1 VELKRNVLALALAS
15 GLCFTAGIQA
25 MPTDTGANVAGAGA
39 ANGATGDQAAPAQQG
54 DQNAKKDDKSDKT
67 KETQDQQLA
76 KSLGAITVTGYNQ
89 SMEKSID
96 YQRYSD
102 TITNVITAADIGGLP
117 DQSIAD
123 ALTRL
128 PGVSAERIA
137 GQASQINIRG
147 LSGNFIQTTLDGREQ
162 PSTSGSNYINFDQYP
177 SELINMATVY
187 KSSQASLVTGGV
199 GGTIAMETANPLNA
213 PKDQNLNIDARG
225 SYDGQAHD
233 VSGANALGYRLSA
246 AYQGKFLDNTLGI
259 GLGVAQMY
267 QPHVAEQFVGE
278 ASDGSQYAINSQPG
292 AVKGYMPEGI
302 QLQQNGGEERRT
314 GEIATIVWK
323 PTDELQ
329 ITGDG
334 FYSKFKNESFG
345 YGFRSQNFYGN
356 NTQITNPVWSSLG
369 TLIGGSVAS
378 NPTTGTD
385 PRTGNPYGN
394 QFSNETT
401 ADNYTTNTS
410 VFSGG
415 LNLKWNHGN
424 WHVDADVS
432 LSRASSNEINVDTTA
447 DPYSGLGTSNP
458 QLMAQSMNYQL
469 RSGQVGTAQF
479 GNPGLYTNLNDMGLS
494 RYGVYPYIYH
504 DKMKAFRTSVKYDMP
519 NSSWL
524 SAIEAGVYMNNH
536 TYNADR
542 EAYVYGSEWN
552 TSPVPGELPLSIPA
566 SAAKVTCWKGKFSGF
581 PCFLTLNG
589 PAILAAHGITA
600 NPVKDINAN
609 SWTYIQSGQV
619 NEKTRDIFLQGD
631 IDAQD
636 VFGHELTGNFGM
648 RVSHQSQ
655 YSSGLQQV
663 GNNAGIPITDGNGYT
678 SLDYAPLTVG
688 KTYTDYLPSLNLIY
702 HLTDNDQM
710 RFSAARVLS
719 RPPID
724 KMLAGS
730 GSWVSN
736 GPGPGAQY
744 NVWGG
749 TSPLLDP
756 LRASQYDLDY
766 EHYFD
771 DSTGLLTAGVFFK
784 DVKSFIQDVTY
795 NNFDFAAAGI
805 PVPINPDPS
814 ANGKPYLN
822 GEYQTAYNAKGGLVK
837 GLELSGSKTHF
848 LPGIWAGL
856 GVQANFALTDSTVR
870 NPTNL
875 GGPTTYV
882 GLPGLSKRVAS
893 AAVFYDYGPFSARL
907 SGNYRSSFL
916 SDTQIAVT
924 NQLVTF
930 QAETVYDFQASYDI
944 TDQFKV
950 VYQMLN
956 LTNQPTRTYFG
967 GNPQQ
972 TGTIQYFGRTSY
984 LGVQFKL

>member
-1 VELKRNVLALALAS
+1 MELKRNVLALALAS

-25 MPTDTGANVAGAGA
+25 MPTDAGANANATPATADGA
-39 ANGATGDQAAPAQQG
+39 AQDTTAQQAQPTDANG
-54 DQNAKKDDKSDKT
+54 KPKQ
-67 KETQDQQLA
+67 TQDQQLA
-76 KSLGAITVTGYNQ
+76 KSLSTITVTGYNQ
-89 SMEKSID
+89 SVEKSVD

-102 TITNVITAADIGGLP
+102 TITNVITSADIGGLP

-162 PSTSGSNYINFDQYP
+162 PSTSGSNYIQFDQYP

-267 QPHVAEQFVGE
+267 QPHVSEQFVGE
-278 ASDGSQYAINSQPG
+278 ASDGNLYTVANGQQ
-292 AVKGYMPEGI
+292 GYLPEGI

-345 YGFRSQNFYGN
+345 YGFRSQNMYGN
-356 NTQITNPVWSSLG
+356 QATITNPVWSSLG
-369 TLIGGSVAS
+369 TLIGGTVSGDG
-378 NPTTGTD
+378 TT
-385 PRTGNPYGN
+385 

-401 ADNYTTNTS
+401 ADNYSTTTS
-410 VFSGG
+410 IFSGG
-415 LNLKWNHGN
+415 LNAKWNHDN
-424 WHVDADVS
+424 WHVEADAS
-432 LSRASSNEINVDTTA
+432 LSHASSNEINVDTTA
-447 DPYSGLGTSNP
+447 DPYTGLGTANP
-458 QLMAQSMNYQL
+458 QLMAQSMNFQL
-469 RSGQVGTAQF
+469 RGTQIGTAQF
-479 GNPGLYTNLNDMGLS
+479 ANPGLYTNLNDMGLS

-504 DKMKAFRTSVKYDMP
+504 DKMKAFRTSVKYDLP

-524 SAIEAGVYMNNH
+524 SAIEAGFYMNNH

-552 TSPVPGELPLSIPA
+552 TSPVAGEPPLSIPA

-600 NPVKDINAN
+600 NPVKNITDQ
-609 SWTYIQSGQV
+609 SWTYIQSGEV
-619 NEKTRDIFLQGD
+619 DEKTRDIFLMGD
-631 IDAQD
+631 IDAQN
-636 VFGHELTGNFGM
+636 VFGHELTGNFGI

-655 YSSGLQQV
+655 YSTGLQQV
-663 GNNAGIPITDGNGYT
+663 GNGAGIPITDGNGNT
-678 SLDYAPLTVG
+678 SSDYAPQTIG
-688 KTYTDYLPSLNLIY
+688 KTYTDYLPSVNLVY
-702 HLTDNDQM
+702 HLTDDDQM
-710 RFSAARVLS
+710 RFSAAKVLS

-730 GSWVSN
+730 GSWVSD
-736 GPGPGAQY
+736 GQY

-756 LRASQYDLDY
+756 LRATQYDLDY

-771 DSTGLLTAGVFFK
+771 DSTGALTAGVFFK
-784 DVKSFIQDVTY
+784 DVKSFIQQVTY
-795 NNFDFAAAGI
+795 NNYDFANAGI
-805 PVPINPDPS
+805 TVPIDPTT
-814 ANGKPYLN
+814 GKPYLN
-822 GEYQTAYNAKGGLVK
+822 GEFQTAYNAKGGLVK
-837 GLELSGSKTHF
+837 GLELSGTKTKF
-848 LPGIWAGL
+848 LPGIWSGL

-916 SDTQIAVT
+916 SDTQIAVS

-930 QAETVYDFQASYDI
+930 AAETVYDFQASYNI

-956 LTNQPTRTYFG
+956 LTNQPTKTYFG

-984 LGVQFKL
+984 LGVEFKL

>member
-1 VELKRNVLALALAS
+1 MKRNVLALALAS
-15 GLCFTAGIQA
+15 GLCLTASIHA
-25 MPTDTGANVAGAGA
+25 APTDTGAN
-39 ANGATGDQAAPAQQG
+39 ATGTAAAPATAPATQDTSAQQS
-54 DQNAKKDDKSDKT
+54 DPNAKKDDKS

-96 YQRYSD
+96 YQRYSN
-102 TITNVITAADIGGLP
+102 TITNVITSADIGGLP

-128 PGVSAERIA
+128 PGISAERIA

-162 PSTSGSNYINFDQYP
+162 PSTSGSNYIQFDQYP

-199 GGTIAMETANPLNA
+199 GGTIAMETANPLEA
-213 PKDQNLNIDARG
+213 PKEQNLAIDARG

-233 VSGANALGYRLSA
+233 VAGANALGYRLSA
-246 AYQGKFLDNTLGI
+246 AYQGKFLDNTLGV

-278 ASDGSQYAINSQPG
+278 ASDGSKYSINSQPG
-292 AVKGYMPEGI
+292 AATGYLPQGI

-329 ITGDG
+329 LTGDA

-369 TLIGGSVAS
+369 TLVGGTVSS

-385 PRTGNPYGN
+385 PRTKGSYGN

-410 VFSGG
+410 IFSGG

-424 WHVDADVS
+424 WHVDADLS

-447 DPYSGLGTSNP
+447 DPYSGLGTANP

-469 RSGQVGTAQF
+469 RGGQIGSAQF
-479 GNPGLYTNLNDMGLS
+479 GNPGLYTNVNDMGLS

-504 DKMKAFRTSVKYDMP
+504 DKMKAFRTSVKYDLP

-552 TSPVPGELPLSIPA
+552 TSPVAGELPLSIPA
-566 SAAKVTCWKGKFSGF
+566 SDAKVTCWKGKFSGF

-589 PAILAAHGITA
+589 PAILASHGITA

-609 SWTYIQSGQV
+609 NWTYIQSGQV
-619 NEKTRDIFLQGD
+619 DEKTRDIFLMGD

-636 VFGHELTGNFGM
+636 VFGHELTGNFGI

-655 YSSGLQQV
+655 YSTGLQQLPD
-663 GNNAGIPITDGNGYT
+663 GGGIPITDGNGYT
-678 SLDYAPLTVG
+678 SYDYAPLTVG

-702 HLTDNDQM
+702 HLTDDDM
-710 RFSAARVLS
+710 VRFSAARVLS

-736 GPGPGAQY
+736 GPGVGAQY

-771 DSTGLLTAGVFFK
+771 DSSGLVTAGVFFK
-784 DVKSFIQDVTY
+784 DVKSFVQDVTL

-805 PVPINPDPS
+805 PVPENPATP
-814 ANGKPYLN
+814 GKPYLN
-822 GEYQTAYNAKGGLVK
+822 GQYQTAYNANGGLVK
-837 GLELSGSKTHF
+837 GLELSGSKTKF

-893 AAVFYDYGPFSARL
+893 AALFYDYGPFSARL

-916 SDTQIAVT
+916 SDTQVAVT

-930 QAETVYDFQASYDI
+930 AAETVYDFQASYDI
-944 TDQFKV
+944 TNQFKV

>member
-1 VELKRNVLALALAS
+1 MILKRNVLALALAS

-25 MPTDTGANVAGAGA
+25 MPADTGAKTDGSVA
-39 ANGATGDQAAPAQQG
+39 ANGATSDQTAPATAPQT
-54 DQNAKKDDKSDKT
+54 DQSANKDDKSKQ
-67 KETQDQQLA
+67 TQDQQLA
-76 KSLGAITVTGYNQ
+76 KSLSGITVTGYNQ

-96 YQRYSD
+96 YQRYAD
-102 TITNVITAADIGGLP
+102 TIQNVITSADIGGLP

-162 PSTSGSNYINFDQYP
+162 PSTSGSNYIQFDQYP

-199 GGTIAMETANPLNA
+199 AGTIAMQTANPLENN
-213 PKDQNLNIDARG
+213 KDQSLNVDARG

-233 VSGANALGYRLSA
+233 VSGANAVGYRLSA

-278 ASDGSQYAINSQPG
+278 ASDGSIYKLNSSANSPS
-292 AVKGYMPEGI
+292 GYLPQGI
-302 QLQQNGGEERRT
+302 QLQQNGGTERRT
-314 GEIATIVWK
+314 GEIATVVWK

-329 ITGDG
+329 FTADG

-345 YGFRSQNFYGN
+345 YGLRSQNFYGN
-356 NTQITNPVWSSLG
+356 NTQITNPVFSSLG
-369 TLIGGSVAS
+369 TLIGGTVSS
-378 NPTTGTD
+378 NPAGV
-385 PRTGNPYGN
+385 GGN

-401 ADNYTTNTS
+401 ADNYSTTTS

-415 LNLKWNHGN
+415 LNMKWNHDR
-424 WHVDADVS
+424 WHVDADLS

-447 DPYSGLGTSNP
+447 DPYSGLGTNNP
-458 QLMAQSMNYQL
+458 QLMPQSVTYML
-469 RSGQVGTAQF
+469 RGRDIGTATF
-479 GNPGLYTNLNDMGLS
+479 SNPGLYTNPNDLALS

-504 DKMKAFRTSVKYDMP
+504 DKMKAFRTSVKYDLP

-524 SAIEAGVYMNNH
+524 SALEAGIYMNNH
-536 TYNADR
+536 NYAADR

-552 TSPVPGELPLSIPA
+552 TSPVAGEPPLTIPA
-566 SAAKVTCWKGKFSGF
+566 ADAKVTCWKGKFSGL

-589 PAILAAHGITA
+589 PAILASHGITA

-609 SWTYIQSGQV
+609 SWTYIQSGTV
-619 NEKTRDIFLQGD
+619 DEKTRDLFFMAD
-631 IDAQD
+631 IDAQL
-636 VFGHELTGNFGM
+636 FGHELTGNAGV
-648 RVSHQSQ
+648 RVSRNSQ

-663 GNNAGIPITDGNGYT
+663 GNGAGIPITDGNGYT
-678 SLDYAPLTVG
+678 STDYAPLTVG

-702 HLTDNDQM
+702 HLTDDDQV

-724 KMLAGS
+724 KMLAGA
-730 GSWVSN
+730 GSWVAN
-736 GPGPGAQY
+736 GQY

-749 TSPLLDP
+749 TSPLLNP
-756 LRASQYDLDY
+756 LRASQYDLGY

-771 DSTGLLTAGVFFK
+771 DSSGAITAGVFFK
-784 DVKSFIQDVTY
+784 HVQSFVQDVTY

-805 PVPINPDPS
+805 TVPTDPTT
-814 ANGKPYLN
+814 GKPYLN
-822 GEYQTAYNAKGGLVK
+822 GEFQTAYNAQGGDVR

-848 LPGIWAGL
+848 LPGIWSGL
-856 GVQANFALTDSTVR
+856 GVQANFAMTSSTVR

-893 AAVFYDYGPFSARL
+893 AAVFYDYGPFSARV

-916 SDTQIAVT
+916 SDTQMAVS

-930 QAETVYDFQASYDI
+930 AAETVYDFQASYDV
-944 TDQFKV
+944 TKQLSV

-984 LGVQFKL
+984 LGLNLKL

>member
-1 VELKRNVLALALAS
+1 MMKRNVLALALAS
-15 GLCFTAGIQA
+15 GLCFAAGIQA
-25 MPTDTGANVAGAGA
+25 APGDKGA
-39 ANGATGDQAAPAQQG
+39 AVGGATAAPGTSSDQTTPAPAQSA
-54 DQNAKKDDKSDKT
+54 DQSTNKDDKT
-67 KETQDQQLA
+67 KQTQDQQLA
-76 KSLGAITVTGYNQ
+76 KSLSTITVSGYNQ

-96 YQRYSD
+96 YQRYAD
-102 TITNVITAADIGGLP
+102 TIQNVITSADIGGLP

-199 GGTIAMETANPLNA
+199 GGTIAMQTADPLQA
-213 PKDQNLNIDARG
+213 PKEQNLNVDARG
-225 SYDGQAHD
+225 SYDGTAHD
-233 VSGANALGYRLSA
+233 VPGANALGYRLSA
-246 AYQGKFLDNTLGI
+246 AYQGKFLDDTLGV

-278 ASDGSQYAINSQPG
+278 ASDGSIYKLNSSPTSPS
-292 AVKGYMPEGI
+292 GYLPQGI

-323 PTDELQ
+323 PTDELKF
-329 ITGDG
+329 TGDG
-334 FYSKFKNESFG
+334 FYSKFNNESFG
-345 YGFRSQNFYGN
+345 YGLRSQNFYGN
-356 NTQITNPVWSSLG
+356 NAQITNPTFSSLG
-369 TLIGGSVAS
+369 TLIGGTVSS
-378 NPTTGTD
+378 NPVGV
-385 PRTGNPYGN
+385 GGN

-401 ADNYTTNTS
+401 ADNYSTQTS

-415 LNLKWNHGN
+415 LNMKWDHDR

-432 LSRASSNEINVDTTA
+432 MSRATSNEVNVDTTA
-447 DPYSGLGTSNP
+447 DPYTGLGTANP
-458 QLMAQSMNYQL
+458 QLMQQSVTYMLKGGN
-469 RSGQVGTAQF
+469 VGTATF
-479 GNPGLYTNLNDMGLS
+479 ANPGLYTNVNDMGLS
-494 RYGVYPYIYH
+494 RYGVYPYIYN
-504 DKMKAFRTSVKYDMP
+504 DKMKAFRTSVKYDLP

-524 SAIEAGVYMNNH
+524 SALEAGIYLNNH
-536 TYNADR
+536 NYTADR

-552 TSPVPGELPLSIPA
+552 TSPVAGEPPLTIPA
-566 SAAKVTCWKGKFSGF
+566 ADASVTCWKGKFSGL

-589 PAILAAHGITA
+589 PGILAAHGITA

-609 SWTYIQSGQV
+609 SWTYIQSGTV
-619 NEKTRDIFLQGD
+619 EEKTHDLFFMAD
-631 IDAQD
+631 IDAQ
-636 VFGHELTGNFGM
+636 VFDHELTGNVGM

-655 YSSGLQQV
+655 YSNGLQQV
-663 GNNAGIPITDGNGYT
+663 GNGAGIPITDGNGYT
-678 SLDYAPLTVG
+678 SNDYAPLTVG

-702 HLTDNDQM
+702 HLTDDDQM
-710 RFSAARVLS
+710 RFSAAKVLS

-724 KMLAGS
+724 KMLAGA

-736 GPGPGAQY
+736 GQY

-756 LRASQYDLDY
+756 LRATQYDLDY

-771 DSTGLLTAGVFFK
+771 DSSGQLTAGVFFK
-784 DVKSFIQDVTY
+784 DIKSFIQDVTY
-795 NNFDFAAAGI
+795 NNYDFAAAGI
-805 PVPINPDPS
+805 TVPTDPTT
-814 ANGKPYLN
+814 GKPYQN
-822 GEYQTAYNAKGGLVK
+822 GEFQTAYNAKGGLVR

-848 LPGIWAGL
+848 LPGIWSGL
-856 GVQANFALTDSTVR
+856 GVDANFALTSSTVS

-930 QAETVYDFQASYDI
+930 AAETVYDFQASYDI
-944 TDQFKV
+944 TKQLSV

-956 LTNQPTRTYFG
+956 LSNQPTRTYFG
-967 GNPQQ
+967 GNPEQ

-984 LGVQFKL
+984 LGLNLKL

>member
-1 VELKRNVLALALAS
+1 MMKRNVLALALAS
-15 GLCFTAGIQA
+15 GLCFAAGIQA
-25 MPTDTGANVAGAGA
+25 APGDTGAAVG
-39 ANGATGDQAAPAQQG
+39 GATAAPGASSDQTTPAPAQSA
-54 DQNAKKDDKSDKT
+54 DQSTNKDDKT
-67 KETQDQQLA
+67 KQTQDQQLA
-76 KSLGAITVTGYNQ
+76 KSLSTITVSGYNQ

-96 YQRYSD
+96 YQRYAD
-102 TITNVITAADIGGLP
+102 TIQNVITSADIGGLP

-199 GGTIAMETANPLNA
+199 GGTIAMQTADPLQA
-213 PKDQNLNIDARG
+213 PKEQNLNVDARG
-225 SYDGQAHD
+225 SYDGTAHD
-233 VSGANALGYRLSA
+233 VPGANALGYRLSA
-246 AYQGKFLDNTLGI
+246 AYQGKFLDDTLGV

-278 ASDGSQYAINSQPG
+278 ASDGSIYKLNSSPTSPS
-292 AVKGYMPEGI
+292 GYLPQGI

-323 PTDELQ
+323 PTDELKF
-329 ITGDG
+329 TGDG
-334 FYSKFKNESFG
+334 FYSKFNNESFG
-345 YGFRSQNFYGN
+345 YGLRSQNFYGN
-356 NTQITNPVWSSLG
+356 NAQITNPTFSSLG
-369 TLIGGSVAS
+369 TLIGGTVSS
-378 NPTTGTD
+378 NPVGV
-385 PRTGNPYGN
+385 GGN

-401 ADNYTTNTS
+401 ADNYSTQTS

-415 LNLKWNHGN
+415 LNMKWDHDR

-432 LSRASSNEINVDTTA
+432 MSRATSNEVNVDTTA
-447 DPYSGLGTSNP
+447 DPYTGLGTANP
-458 QLMAQSMNYQL
+458 QLMQQSVTYMLKGGN
-469 RSGQVGTAQF
+469 VGTATF
-479 GNPGLYTNLNDMGLS
+479 ANPGLYTNVNDMGLS
-494 RYGVYPYIYH
+494 RYGVYPYIYN
-504 DKMKAFRTSVKYDMP
+504 DKMKAFRTSVKYDLP

-524 SAIEAGVYMNNH
+524 SALEAGIYLNNH
-536 TYNADR
+536 NYTADR

-552 TSPVPGELPLSIPA
+552 TSPVAGEPPLTIPA
-566 SAAKVTCWKGKFSGF
+566 ADASVTCWKGKFSGL

-589 PAILAAHGITA
+589 PGILAAHGITA

-609 SWTYIQSGQV
+609 SWTYIQSGTV
-619 NEKTRDIFLQGD
+619 EEKTHDLFFMAD
-631 IDAQD
+631 IDAQ
-636 VFGHELTGNFGM
+636 VFDHELTGNVGM

-655 YSSGLQQV
+655 YSNGLQQV
-663 GNNAGIPITDGNGYT
+663 GNGAGIPITDGNGYT
-678 SLDYAPLTVG
+678 SNDYAPLTVG

-702 HLTDNDQM
+702 HLTDDDQM
-710 RFSAARVLS
+710 RFSAAKVLS

-724 KMLAGS
+724 KMLAGA

-736 GPGPGAQY
+736 GQY

-756 LRASQYDLDY
+756 LRATQYDLDY

-771 DSTGLLTAGVFFK
+771 DSSGQLTAGVFFK
-784 DVKSFIQDVTY
+784 DIKSFIQDVTY
-795 NNFDFAAAGI
+795 NNYDFAAAGI
-805 PVPINPDPS
+805 TVPTDPTT
-814 ANGKPYLN
+814 GQPYQN
-822 GEYQTAYNAKGGLVK
+822 GEFQTAYNAKGGLVR

-848 LPGIWAGL
+848 LPGIWSGL
-856 GVQANFALTDSTVR
+856 GVDANFALTSSTVS

-930 QAETVYDFQASYDI
+930 AAETVYDFQASYDI
-944 TDQFKV
+944 TKQLSV

-956 LTNQPTRTYFG
+956 LSNQPTRTYFG
-967 GNPQQ
+967 GNPEQ

-984 LGVQFKL
+984 LGLNLKL

>member
-15 GLCFTAGIQA
+15 GLCLTAGIHA
-25 MPTDTGANVAGAGA
+25 MPADSGAN
-39 ANGATGDQAAPAQQG
+39 ATGTAAPAGVQDSAAQQS
-54 DQNAKKDDKSDKT
+54 DPNAKKDDQT
-67 KETQDQQLA
+67 KQTQDQQLA
-76 KSLGAITVTGYNQ
+76 KSLSTITVTGYNQ

-102 TITNVITAADIGGLP
+102 TITNVITSADIGGLP

-187 KSSQASLVTGGV
+187 KSSQASLITGGV
-199 GGTIAMETANPLNA
+199 GGTIGLQTANPLDA

-233 VSGANALGYRLSA
+233 VSGANAVGYRLSA
-246 AYQGKFLDNTLGI
+246 AYQGKFLDNTLGV

-278 ASDGSQYAINSQPG
+278 ASDGSKYSINSQPG
-292 AVKGYMPEGI
+292 APTGYLPEGI
-302 QLQQNGGEERRT
+302 QLQQNGGQERRT

-323 PTDELQ
+323 PTDELK

-369 TLIGGSVAS
+369 TLIGGSVAG
-378 NPTTGTD
+378 NPTTGVD

-401 ADNYTTNTS
+401 ADNYSTTTS
-410 VFSGG
+410 IFSGG
-415 LNLKWNHGN
+415 LNAKWDHGN
-424 WHVDADVS
+424 WHIDADVS
-432 LSRASSNEINVDTTA
+432 MSRATSNEINVDTTA
-447 DPYSGLGTSNP
+447 DPYSGLGTANP
-458 QLMAQSMNYQL
+458 QLMAQSMNFQL
-469 RSGQVGTAQF
+469 KGQQIGSAQF
-479 GNPGLYTNLNDMGLS
+479 GNPGLYTNVNDMGLS

-524 SAIEAGVYMNNH
+524 SALEAGVYMNNH

-542 EAYVYGSEWN
+542 EAFVYGSEWN

-589 PAILAAHGITA
+589 PAILAAHGINAT
-600 NPVKDINAN
+600 PVKDINAN
-609 SWTYIQSGQV
+609 SWTYVQSGQV
-619 NEKTRDIFLQGD
+619 DEKTRDIFLMAD

-636 VFGHELTGNFGM
+636 VFGHELSGNVGV

-663 GNNAGIPITDGNGYT
+663 GNGAGIPITDGNGYT
-678 SLDYAPLTVG
+678 SSDYAPLTVG

-702 HLTDNDQM
+702 HLTDDDM
-710 RFSAARVLS
+710 VRFSAAKVLS

-756 LRASQYDLDY
+756 LRATQYDLDY

-784 DVKSFIQDVTY
+784 DIKSFVQDVTY

-805 PVPINPDPS
+805 PVPINPDT
-814 ANGKPYLN
+814 GKQYLP
-822 GEYQTAYNAKGGLVK
+822 GDYQTAYNANGGLVR

-856 GVQANFALTDSTVR
+856 GVQANFALTSSTVH

-882 GLPGLSKRVAS
+882 GLPGLSRRVAS
-893 AAVFYDYGPFSARL
+893 AALFYDYGPFSARV

-916 SDTQIAVT
+916 SDTQMAVN

-930 QAETVYDFQASYDI
+930 AAETVYDFQASYDI
-944 TDQFKV
+944 TQQFKV

-984 LGVQFKL
+984 LGVEFKL

>member
-1 VELKRNVLALALAS
+1 MMKRNVLALALAS
-15 GLCFTAGIQA
+15 GLCFAAGIQA
-25 MPTDTGANVAGAGA
+25 APGDTGAMVGGTA
-39 ANGATGDQAAPAQQG
+39 AAPGTSSDQTTPAPAQST
-54 DQNAKKDDKSDKT
+54 DQSTNKDDKT
-67 KETQDQQLA
+67 KQTQDQQLA
-76 KSLGAITVTGYNQ
+76 KSLSTITVSGYNQ

-96 YQRYSD
+96 YQRYAD
-102 TITNVITAADIGGLP
+102 TIQNVITSADIGGLP

-199 GGTIAMETANPLNA
+199 GGTIAMQTADPLQA
-213 PKDQNLNIDARG
+213 PKEQNLNVDARG
-225 SYDGQAHD
+225 SYDGTAHD

-246 AYQGKFLDNTLGI
+246 AYQGKFLDDTLGV

-278 ASDGSQYAINSQPG
+278 ASDGSIYKLNSSPNSPS
-292 AVKGYMPEGI
+292 GYLPQGI

-323 PTDELQ
+323 PTDELKF
-329 ITGDG
+329 TGDG
-334 FYSKFKNESFG
+334 FYSKFNNESFG
-345 YGFRSQNFYGN
+345 YGLRSQNFYGN
-356 NTQITNPVWSSLG
+356 NAQITNPTFSSLG
-369 TLIGGSVAS
+369 TLIGGTVSS
-378 NPTTGTD
+378 NPVGV
-385 PRTGNPYGN
+385 GGN

-401 ADNYTTNTS
+401 ADNYSTETS

-415 LNLKWNHGN
+415 LNMKWDHDR

-432 LSRASSNEINVDTTA
+432 MSRATSNEINVDTTA
-447 DPYSGLGTSNP
+447 DPYSGLGTANP
-458 QLMAQSMNYQL
+458 QLMQQSVTYMLKGGNI
-469 RSGQVGTAQF
+469 GTATF
-479 GNPGLYTNLNDMGLS
+479 ANPGLYTNVNDMGLS

-504 DKMKAFRTSVKYDMP
+504 DKMKAFRTSVKYDLP

-524 SAIEAGVYMNNH
+524 SALEAGVYLNNH
-536 TYNADR
+536 NYAADR

-552 TSPVPGELPLSIPA
+552 TSPVAGEPPLSIPA
-566 SAAKVTCWKGKFSGF
+566 ADAKVTCWKGQFSGL

-609 SWTYIQSGQV
+609 SWTYIQSGTV
-619 NEKTRDIFLQGD
+619 EEKTHDLFFMAD
-631 IDAQD
+631 IDAQ
-636 VFGHELTGNFGM
+636 VFDHQLTGNVGM

-655 YSSGLQQV
+655 YSNGLQQV
-663 GNNAGIPITDGNGYT
+663 GNGAGIPITDGNGYT
-678 SLDYAPLTVG
+678 SNDYAPLTVG

-702 HLTDNDQM
+702 HLTDDDQM
-710 RFSAARVLS
+710 RFSAAKVLS

-724 KMLAGS
+724 KMLAGA

-736 GPGPGAQY
+736 GQY

-756 LRASQYDLDY
+756 LRATQYDLDY

-771 DSTGLLTAGVFFK
+771 DSSGQLTAGVFFK
-784 DVKSFIQDVTY
+784 DVKSFVQDVTY
-795 NNFDFAAAGI
+795 NNYDFAAAGI
-805 PVPINPDPS
+805 TVPTDPTT
-814 ANGKPYLN
+814 GQPYQN
-822 GEYQTAYNAKGGLVK
+822 GEFQTAYNAKGGLVR

-848 LPGIWAGL
+848 LPGIWSGL
-856 GVQANFALTDSTVR
+856 GVDANFALTSSTVR

-882 GLPGLSKRVAS
+882 GLPGLSKRMAS
-893 AAVFYDYGPFSARL
+893 AALFYDYGPFSARL

-930 QAETVYDFQASYDI
+930 AAETVYDFQASYDI
-944 TDQFKV
+944 TKQLSV

-956 LTNQPTRTYFG
+956 LSNQPTRTYFG
-967 GNPQQ
+967 GNPEQ

-984 LGVQFKL
+984 LGLNLKL